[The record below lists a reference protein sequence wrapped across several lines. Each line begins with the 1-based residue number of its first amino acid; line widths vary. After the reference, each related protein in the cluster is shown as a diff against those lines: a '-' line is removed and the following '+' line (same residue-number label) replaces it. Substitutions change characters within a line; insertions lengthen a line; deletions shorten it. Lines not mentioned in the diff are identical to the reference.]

1 MTDTE
6 AHEKRRKAK
15 AKLIKA
21 TSYNEGLRTPSSIQA
36 KRKAQAEYDVTLL
49 NTETE
54 RQKKI
59 HDVCIAID
67 NNIAELKSLMNS

>member
-6 AHEKRRKAK
+6 AHEERRKAK
-15 AKLIKA
+15 AKLIIA
-21 TSYNEGLRTPSSIQA
+21 EANNEGIRTPGTINA
-36 KRKAQAEYDVTLL
+36 RKRAQAEYDIAML